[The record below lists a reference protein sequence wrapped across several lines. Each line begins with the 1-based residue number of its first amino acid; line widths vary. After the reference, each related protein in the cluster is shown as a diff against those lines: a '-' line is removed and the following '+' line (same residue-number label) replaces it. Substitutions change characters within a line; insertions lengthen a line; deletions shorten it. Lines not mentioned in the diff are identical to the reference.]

1 MMSEQSDRSRTKVLV
16 ADDETPIRLLVR
28 VNLEAEGFQVVEAAD
43 GRQTLEVARSEH
55 PDIILLDVMMP
66 YKDGWE
72 VAEELLRD
80 DATSAM
86 PIIFLTARADLRDH
100 ERGLNTGAL
109 QYITKPFNPRTLAP
123 SIEECLEASRSG
135 DAEVV
140 RAERLRVVR
149 DLQVTPE

>member
-1 MMSEQSDRSRTKVLV
+1 MTEQRDRSAIKVLV

-28 VNLEAEGFQVVEAAD
+28 VNLEAEGFQVIEASD
-43 GRQTLEVARSEH
+43 GRQSVEVARAEH

-72 VAEELLRD
+72 VAEELLSD
-80 DATSAM
+80 DDTSAI

-123 SIEECLEASRSG
+123 SIEDCLDAARSG
-135 DAEVV
+135 DAETV
-140 RAERLRVVR
+140 RSERLRVVR

>member
-1 MMSEQSDRSRTKVLV
+1 MTEGRDLSKTTVLV

-28 VNLEAEGFQVVEAAD
+28 VNLEAEGYTVIEAAD
-43 GRQTLEVARSEH
+43 GRQSLEVARAH
-55 PDIILLDVMMP
+55 MPDVILLDVMMP

-72 VAEELLRD
+72 VAEALLRD
-80 DATSAM
+80 DSTSAI

-123 SIEECLEASRSG
+123 SIEECLKAARSG
-135 DAEVV
+135 DAEQV
-140 RAERLRVVR
+140 RADRLRVVR

>member
-1 MMSEQSDRSRTKVLV
+1 MTEQRDRASTKVLV

-43 GRQTLEVARSEH
+43 GMQSLEVARAER
-55 PDIILLDVMMP
+55 PDVILLDVMMP
-66 YKDGWE
+66 FKDGWE
-72 VAEELLRD
+72 VAEELIRD
-80 DATSAM
+80 DSTSNI

-123 SIEECLEASRSG
+123 AIEECIEAARSG
-135 DAEVV
+135 EVEKV
-140 RAERLRVVR
+140 RAERLRIVR

>member
-1 MMSEQSDRSRTKVLV
+1 MTQPLDRSQINVLV

-28 VNLEAEGFQVVEAAD
+28 VNLEAEGYSVIEASD
-43 GRQTLEVARSEH
+43 GRQTLEMARQH
-55 PDIILLDVMMP
+55 APDIILLDVMMP
-66 YKDGWE
+66 FKDGWE
-72 VAEELLRD
+72 VAEELLSE
-80 DATSAM
+80 DATSGI

-123 SIEECLEASRSG
+123 SIDECLLAARSG
-135 DAEVV
+135 DAEQV

>member
-1 MMSEQSDRSRTKVLV
+1 MTEQPDRSKTTVLV

-28 VNLEAEGFQVVEAAD
+28 VNLEAEGYNVIEASD
-43 GRQTLEVARSEH
+43 GRQTLEVARQH
-55 PDIILLDVMMP
+55 IPDVILLDVMMP
-66 YKDGWE
+66 FKDGWE
-72 VAEELLRD
+72 VAEELISE
-80 DATSAM
+80 DATSAI

-123 SIEECLEASRSG
+123 SIDECLIAARSG
-135 DAEVV
+135 DAEQV